1 MRNRRLIVQMVI
13 AWAVAAGIGITIGLS
28 IDWFPGQASSQADK
42 VDTLYKVLIVACVP
56 IFVLVETVVLFSV
69 WKFRMRP
76 GEEDKDGPPIHGNTR
91 LEVLWTAVPAVLIIS
106 LCVYAYTVLRS
117 FERKPSTREMDV
129 DVWSQQFAWSFFYP
143 HSVTGGQ
150 KVSSTTLVLP
160 QGQPVRFHIHSAD
173 VIHAFYVPSFRLQI
187 DAVPGQSDEVR
198 ATPNRLGNY
207 LLECAELCGLGHS
220 TMRATVH
227 VVSPAD
233 FVSWLRS
240 QGAPAP
246 GIPVLVPGTQA
257 GAPRPA
263 VPRSSSTARVPA

>member
-1 MRNRRLIVQMVI
+1 MRNRRLIVQMVV
-13 AWAVAAGIGITIGLS
+13 AWAVAAGIGITLGLS

-42 VDTLYKVLIVACVP
+42 VDTLYKVLVVACVP

-76 GEEDKDGPPIHGNTR
+76 GEEEKDGPPIHGNTR
-91 LEVLWTAVPAVLIIS
+91 LEVLWTAVPAVLIIG

-117 FERKPSTREMDV
+117 FEDKPAIREMDL
-129 DVWSQQFAWSFFYP
+129 DVNSQQFAWSFSYP

-150 KVSSTTLVLP
+150 PVASAVLWLP
-160 QGQPVRFHIHSAD
+160 QGQPVRFHIRSTD

-187 DAVPGQSDEVR
+187 DAVPGQVDDVR
-198 ATPNRLGNY
+198 ATPNRTGDF

-220 TMRATVH
+220 TMRTNVH
-227 VVSPAD
+227 VVSPAE

-240 QGAPAP
+240 RGAPSPTVA
-246 GIPVLVPGTQA
+246 VASTGTQA
-257 GAPRPA
+257 ARPGPPS
-263 VPRSSSTARVPA
+263 PRS

>member
-1 MRNRRLIVQMVI
+1 
-13 AWAVAAGIGITIGLS
+13 VAAGIGITLGLS
-28 IDWFPGQASSQADK
+28 IDWFPGQGSSQADK

-76 GEEDKDGPPIHGNTR
+76 GEEEKDGPPIHGNTR

-117 FERKPSTREMDV
+117 FEKQPAMREMDV
-129 DVWSQQFAWSFFYP
+129 DVYSQQFAWSFAYP
-143 HSVTGGQ
+143 RSVTGGQ
-150 KVSSTTLVLP
+150 PVGATKLWLP

-198 ATPNRLGNY
+198 ATPNRAGDF

-220 TMRATVH
+220 TMRTTVH
-227 VVSPAD
+227 VVSPTD
-233 FVSWLRS
+233 FVAWLRS

-246 GIPVLVPGTQA
+246 AVAAAGTGTQA
-257 GAPRPA
+257 RAARPA
-263 VPRSSSTARVPA
+263 KS